1 MTLDASA
8 LWAIGIQCVL
18 SSHDLNLA
26 ILVWVFALA
35 HTPLSITIC
44 SGNMLNILFVAF
56 KIDLDLW

>member
-8 LWAIGIQCVL
+8 LWAIGIQCML
-18 SSHDLNLA
+18 SSQDLNLA
-26 ILVWVFALA
+26 ILVWVLALA

-56 KIDLDLW
+56 